1 MQSDSLRSGF
11 WLNLLDPLDLERVQ
25 LARFGHL
32 ATVGVGGFPTV
43 VPICFAMLEA
53 TDPIIVSVLDEKVK
67 RVSDAEIGRVRNIRQ
82 HAEVGLTIDHF
93 EEDWSRLWYI
103 QFRGVA
109 DIESPES
116 TMHTQAISA
125 LRTKYGQYVGM
136 DLEDRLLIVIRQ
148 LRVKVWH
155 A

>member
-1 MQSDSLRSGF
+1 MHNDPSPFGF
-11 WLNLLDPLDLERVQ
+11 WTNLLEPIDLERVRS
-25 LARFGHL
+25 ARHGFL
-32 ATVGVGGFPTV
+32 STLDRGGYPTV
-43 VPICFAMLEA
+43 VPVCFALLDTTE
-53 TDPIIVSVLDEKVK
+53 PLLVSVLDEKAKTVA
-67 RVSDAEIGRVRNIRQ
+67 DAEMGRIRNIRQ
-82 HAEVGLTIDHF
+82 HPEVGLTIDHF

-109 DIESPES
+109 DIEAPES
-116 TMHTQAISA
+116 TMHARAISA
-125 LRTKYGQYVGM
+125 LRAKYAQYVGM